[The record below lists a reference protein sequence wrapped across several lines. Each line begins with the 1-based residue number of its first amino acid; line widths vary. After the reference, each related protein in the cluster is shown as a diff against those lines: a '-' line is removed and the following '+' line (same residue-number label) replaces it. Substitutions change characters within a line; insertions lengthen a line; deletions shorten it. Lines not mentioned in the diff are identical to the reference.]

1 MVGRF
6 ANFSGQE
13 VIKILQKHFGFVFIS
28 QKGSHVKLRK
38 TENQKTVTV
47 IVPEHRELAEGTLH
61 NVLRQAGVEIN
72 NFLNFR

>member
-13 VIKILQKHFGFVFIS
+13 VIKILEKHFGFFFVS

-38 TENQKTVTV
+38 VESQKTVTV
-47 IVPEHRELAEGTLH
+47 VVPDHKELAEGTLH
-61 NVLRQAGVEIN
+61 NVLRQAGIEPD
-72 NFLNFR
+72 NFLNCR

>member
-13 VIKILQKHFGFVFIS
+13 VIKILEKHFGFFFVS

-38 TENQKTVTV
+38 VESQKTVTV
-47 IVPEHRELAEGTLH
+47 VVPDHKELAEGTLH
-61 NVLRQAGVEIN
+61 NVLRQAGIESDS
-72 NFLNFR
+72 FLNCR